1 MYASN
6 TLIVRAMVAGLAL
19 AAGVGTAHAFD
30 EPRTVQV
37 RYDDLDL
44 SAPRGVDRLKTR
56 VRTAASRV
64 CRVNLS
70 TSRSLE
76 NTLRNAC
83 MKDTLVRADRDVELA
98 IANQGNR
105 RYASRQVIGVGTR

>member
-1 MYASN
+1 MYAP
-6 TLIVRAMVAGLAL
+6 TPYIVRAMAAGLAF
-19 AAGVGTAHAFD
+19 AAGLGTAHAFD

-56 VRTAASRV
+56 VRAAASRV
-64 CRVNLS
+64 CRVTLS
-70 TSRSLE
+70 TSRLQE
-76 NTLRNAC
+76 NMLRNAC
-83 MKDTLVRADRDVELA
+83 MKETLARADRDVEVA

-105 RYASRQVIGVGTR
+105 RYAGRQVIGVGTR